1 MYEMLNPKTAFK
13 EKDCNFVDMNSPV
26 IGKMSTKTGEL
37 INLLPKAHLFDSL
50 DQSGTARLALN
61 LDKL

>member
-1 MYEMLNPKTAFK
+1 MKCFDPKTASK

-37 INLLPKAHLFDSL
+37 INLLPKAHLLIL

-61 LDKL
+61 L